1 MGMKASSFQ
10 IKKMRHRL
18 LFFSSLCK
26 AEWNSLYTVKKTTLF
41 EQREF
46 VVFRKKESGEREVG
60 SYRP

>member
-18 LFFSSLCK
+18 LFSSSICK
-26 AEWNSLYTVKKTTLF
+26 AEWNSLFTVKKMTLF

-46 VVFRKKESGEREVG
+46 VVFRKKESGMREIN
-60 SYRP
+60 SYRS